1 MTILMSVTPLHM
13 TQEGFQLGDISLVMA
28 AHMLGMF
35 GLAPLT
41 GRLVDRTGP
50 YWVIGLGAL
59 TLVITCGLAFV
70 ADSLEGLVAALFTL
84 GLGWNLTF
92 VAGSALLMN
101 MVTQAER
108 ARSQGIAEM
117 INSVAGAMAAL
128 SSGLLLEMGG
138 IAMLAIG
145 GLTLTVFLI
154 VAQAWTLAIRA
165 DRRPIGASSAAP
177 TMLEAD

>member
-13 TQEGFQLGDISLVMA
+13 TQEGFQPGDISLVMA

-84 GLGWNLTF
+84 GARLEPDFCGRLGSLNEYGHPGR
-92 VAGSALLMN
+92 AGS
-101 MVTQAER
+101 
-108 ARSQGIAEM
+108 
-117 INSVAGAMAAL
+117 
-128 SSGLLLEMGG
+128 
-138 IAMLAIG
+138 
-145 GLTLTVFLI
+145 
-154 VAQAWTLAIRA
+154 
-165 DRRPIGASSAAP
+165 
-177 TMLEAD
+177 